1 MTDGDCPGGFGG
13 EGGGSTR
20 PFEDYGPAHHERLGG
35 LELAVAR
42 GTPHR
47 FPPKT
52 PEPRIGSG
60 AGSASPP
67 GEDEERAGRGDYQG
81 LVASIWYL
89 VRFWTVIG
97 LSWVKSLNWVL
108 SGRVG

>member
-1 MTDGDCPGGFGG
+1 MTDGDCLGGFGG

-20 PFEDYGPAHHERLGG
+20 PVEDYGPAHHERLGG

-47 FPPKT
+47 LQAKT

-60 AGSASPP
+60 ASSASPL
-67 GEDEERAGRGDYQG
+67 GEGKNWATSGGYQG
-81 LVASIWYL
+81 LVASIW
-89 VRFWTVIG
+89 
-97 LSWVKSLNWVL
+97 
-108 SGRVG
+108 